1 MVKGDMT
8 MSKQKDTRS
17 ITDIVAFQSAGAS
30 TSTVTVLPPDS
41 GVVGQF
47 LDETRNMFKARA
59 MRMNGL
65 LRRINESGQRTEQLL
80 RNAAERMES
89 AEAALTSQ
97 FQNEGLLA
105 DSDRDEETDG

>member
-1 MVKGDMT
+1 MA
-8 MSKQKDTRS
+8 KQKDSRNV
-17 ITDIVAFQSAGAS
+17 TDIVTFQPSG
-30 TSTVTVLPPDS
+30 TVTVLPPDS

-65 LRRINESGQRTEQLL
+65 LRRINESGQRTESLL
-80 RNAAERMES
+80 RQAAERMEA
-89 AEAALTSQ
+89 AEATLMSQ

-105 DSDRDEETDG
+105 EQDENGEDEG